1 MIVWQKKE
9 TAIQKSTVL
18 HHVSINK
25 EQGIISLY
33 SAPYYI
39 EYNIREFLNKKT
51 DYCSKTNCS
60 KLVSHSAKNA
70 RKLGNGYLFEGFT
83 SDMRFMV
90 ADNSIKVICK
100 DYPPMLPEEKKEDV
114 AAVHTYNS
122 DMLVS
127 PNKSRWVQTSYIG
140 GILEIFEYDG
150 GKIKNIG
157 TNPIYKPVYMGEK
170 QDVSW
175 EDKTII
181 GFDDMVVTDKYIY
194 TLLNG
199 AMGKQLKSNPP
210 VNPFTNK
217 ITVFDWN
224 GNIKKIINTDC
235 MLLAIDVDEREDV
248 CYGISIDLK
257 NGYELR
263 RIPLSMSK

>member
-1 MIVWQKKE
+1 
-9 TAIQKSTVL
+9 
-18 HHVSINK
+18 
-25 EQGIISLY
+25 
-33 SAPYYI
+33 
-39 EYNIREFLNKKT
+39 
-51 DYCSKTNCS
+51 
-60 KLVSHSAKNA
+60 
-70 RKLGNGYLFEGFT
+70 
-83 SDMRFMV
+83 MRFMV

-181 GFDDMVVTDKYIY
+181 GFDDMVVTDRYIY